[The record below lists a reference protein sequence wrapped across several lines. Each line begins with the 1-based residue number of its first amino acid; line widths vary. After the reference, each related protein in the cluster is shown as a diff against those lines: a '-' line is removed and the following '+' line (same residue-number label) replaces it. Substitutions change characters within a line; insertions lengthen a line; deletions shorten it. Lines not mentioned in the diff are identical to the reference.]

1 MLLAFH
7 MSRSSIKG
15 GSPWAQGELS
25 AKLTEGIQMS
35 HGLEHLK
42 NAMYNPLRP
51 SGPAPLYSKGS
62 LWRAR
67 ASASRKA
74 EVHAQLLRLL
84 RQQLCE
90 LLIGRGDGGGD
101 IHVVDK
107 AFIGPFA

>member
-1 MLLAFH
+1 ML
-7 MSRSSIKG
+7 
-15 GSPWAQGELS
+15 
-25 AKLTEGIQMS
+25 

-51 SGPAPLYSKGS
+51 SRPAPLYSKGS

-67 ASASRKA
+67 ASASRKV

>member
-1 MLLAFH
+1 ML
-7 MSRSSIKG
+7 
-15 GSPWAQGELS
+15 
-25 AKLTEGIQMS
+25 

-51 SGPAPLYSKGS
+51 SGPAPLYSRGAFGAPEPAHHGK
-62 LWRAR
+62 LR
-67 ASASRKA
+67 
-74 EVHAQLLRLL
+74 VHAQLLRLL